1 VSATAYDR
9 LTSTFRRIGALRDAE
24 AMLHWDLA
32 TMMPAGG
39 SDSRADQLATLKA
52 VRHGIITAP
61 EVGDLLDAA
70 ESDGLDD
77 WQGANLREMR
87 RAWVHATALGEDL
100 VEAMSRATSA
110 CETAWRRARA
120 DDDFAHALPKLE
132 AVLRLVRDA
141 AAAKADV
148 LGVAPYDALLDEW
161 EPGGRAADIEPVFAD
176 LARFLPDFLDRVLD
190 AQARAPAP
198 KSLDGP
204 FPIDAQRALGVRL
217 MERLGFDFAHGRL
230 DVSLHPFCG
239 GTPDDVRITTRYDED
254 DFTKALMGVLHE
266 TGHAL
271 YERGLP
277 SAWRGQPVGEAR
289 GMSVHES
296 QSLLIEM
303 QVCRSQDFLAFAA
316 PLMADAFG
324 GTGPAWEAE
333 NLYRLYSRVER
344 DLIRVDADEVT
355 YPAHVILRF
364 DLERTMV
371 AGDLAP
377 ADLPGAWAEG
387 MERLLGIVP
396 PDDRSGCL
404 QDIHWYD
411 GAWGYFPTYTLGAM
425 TAAQLFDAAR
435 RTDPAIVPGIRTGDF
450 APLLDWLRENVH
462 AKASRLS
469 MADLLSEATGRPLDA
484 AVFKAHLAAR
494 YLD

>member
-24 AMLHWDLA
+24 GMLHWDLA

-39 SDSRADQLATLKA
+39 SESRADQLATLKA

-61 EVGDLLDAA
+61 EVEDLLDAA
-70 ESDGLDD
+70 EGDGLDD
-77 WQGANLREMR
+77 WHGANVREMR
-87 RAWVHATALGEDL
+87 RAWIHAMALGEGL
-100 VEAMSRATSA
+100 VEVLSRATSA

-132 AVLRLVRDA
+132 AVLHLIREA
-141 AAAKADV
+141 ASAKAEV
-148 LGVAPYDALLDEW
+148 LGVDPYDALLDEW

-176 LARFLPDFLDRVLD
+176 LAAFLPGFLDQVLEV
-190 AQARAPAP
+190 QARTSAPIRP
-198 KSLDGP
+198 DGP

-217 MERLGFDFAHGRL
+217 MEQIGFDFSHGRL
-230 DVSLHPFCG
+230 DISLHPFCG

-277 SAWRGQPVGEAR
+277 PAWRGQPVGDAR

-303 QVCRSQDFLAFAA
+303 QVCRSRDFLSFAA
-316 PLMADAFG
+316 PLMAEAFG
-324 GTGPAWEAE
+324 GAGPAWQAD
-333 NLYRLYSRVER
+333 NLYRLYSRVDR
-344 DLIRVDADEVT
+344 SLIRVDADEVT

-364 DLERTMV
+364 DLERAMV
-371 AGDLAP
+371 AGDLKP
-377 ADLPGAWAEG
+377 ADLPGA
-387 MERLLGIVP
+387 
-396 PDDRSGCL
+396 
-404 QDIHWYD
+404 
-411 GAWGYFPTYTLGAM
+411 
-425 TAAQLFDAAR
+425 
-435 RTDPAIVPGIRTGDF
+435 
-450 APLLDWLRENVH
+450 
-462 AKASRLS
+462 
-469 MADLLSEATGRPLDA
+469 
-484 AVFKAHLAAR
+484 
-494 YLD
+494 